1 MNKPCWVTV
10 FVARPTVVLDTG
22 PLVALLDRDE
32 AHHDWAA
39 AKFRTLSPPL
49 LTCDAV
55 LSEASF
61 LLQRAGLDA
70 GLPVELLV
78 RGVLEVSSPFTS
90 RDDAASVRSLMRRYR
105 NIPMSFADACLVRL
119 VERTENGSILTLD
132 SDFRIYRQANRRVIP
147 LLIP

>member
-1 MNKPCWVTV
+1 M
-10 FVARPTVVLDTG
+10 AGPTVVLDTG

-32 AHHDWAA
+32 AHHHWAA
-39 AKFRTLSPPL
+39 ERFSTLGPPL

-61 LLQRAGLDA
+61 LMQRAGLDSS
-70 GLPVELLV
+70 LPVELMA
-78 RGVLEVSSPFTS
+78 RGAIEVAAPLSS
-90 RDDAASVRSLMRRYR
+90 RDDASSLRNLMRRYR
-105 NIPMSFADACLVRL
+105 NVPMSFADACLVRL
-119 VERTENGSILTLD
+119 VERTQNGSILTLD

>member
-1 MNKPCWVTV
+1 MADSTII
-10 FVARPTVVLDTG
+10 LDTG

-32 AHHDWAA
+32 AHHRWAA
-39 AKFRTLSPPL
+39 AQFAALGPPL

-61 LLQRAGLDA
+61 VLHRAGLDSS
-70 GLPVELLV
+70 LPVELMA
-78 RGVLEVSSPFTS
+78 RGVIEIASPLSSL
-90 RDDAASVRSLMRRYR
+90 DDASSVRNLMRRYR
-105 NIPMSFADACLVRL
+105 NVPMSFADACLVRL

>member
-1 MNKPCWVTV
+1 MADSTII
-10 FVARPTVVLDTG
+10 LDTG

-32 AHHDWAA
+32 AHHHWAA
-39 AKFRTLSPPL
+39 AQFAALGPPL

-61 LLQRAGLDA
+61 LLHRAGLDSS
-70 GLPVELLV
+70 LPVELMA
-78 RGVLEVSSPFTS
+78 RGTMEIAPPLSS
-90 RDDAASVRSLMRRYR
+90 RDDASSVRNLMRRYR
-105 NIPMSFADACLVRL
+105 NVPMSFADACLIRL

>member
-1 MNKPCWVTV
+1 M
-10 FVARPTVVLDTG
+10 AGPTVVLDTG

-32 AHHDWAA
+32 AHHPWAA
-39 AKFRTLSPPL
+39 AQFSTLGPPL

-70 GLPVELLV
+70 SLPVELTA
-78 RGVLEVSSPFTS
+78 RGAIEVAAPLSS
-90 RDDAASVRSLMRRYR
+90 RDDALSVRNLMRRYR
-105 NIPMSFADACLVRL
+105 NVPMSFADACLVSL
-119 VERTENGSILTLD
+119 VERTENGSIMTLD